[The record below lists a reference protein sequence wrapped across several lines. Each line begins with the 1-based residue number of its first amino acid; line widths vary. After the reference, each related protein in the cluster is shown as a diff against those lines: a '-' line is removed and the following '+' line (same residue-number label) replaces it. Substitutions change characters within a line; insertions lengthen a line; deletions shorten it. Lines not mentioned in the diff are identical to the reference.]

1 MKKYVTGCCTATL
14 ITLSLLTG
22 CSTAGTAVLF
32 ENETSATS
40 DYYSD
45 YALSSAEYKIFL
57 NKEIANAKNEILT
70 FILLCKKFEQSDDC
84 NIAVIDIETCE
95 KNINESYKNIK
106 MTKPPADR
114 ENDRLKIMEI
124 LAGTLDTLDTAKKI
138 VNGDDR
144 KELNAVQQKLE
155 TYNISLSLYSVN

>member
-1 MKKYVTGCCTATL
+1 MKKYVMGCCTVTL
-14 ITLSLLTG
+14 IALSFFTG

-32 ENETSATS
+32 ENKTSVTS

-45 YALSSAEYKIFL
+45 YALSSTEYKIFL

-70 FILLCKKFEQSDDC
+70 FILLCEKFEQSNDC
-84 NIAVIDIETCE
+84 NIAIDDIETCE

-106 MTKPPADR
+106 MTKSPADR

-124 LAGTLDTLDTAKKI
+124 LAGTLDTIDTVKKI

-144 KELNAVQQKLE
+144 KELNDVQQKLE